1 MLSSNMLTP
10 RGLRAS
16 GQSTQRS
23 NAFTAA
29 HAAPQ
34 QQRVSTRTQAL
45 GVSITTQIVT
55 TALIAGAWYLSQQQ
69 QDVEQERLEASDR
82 PCPSCGGSGVT
93 PCFCTKWSDGDVGC
107 SSCSRSGWTKC
118 KSCGGGGLAV
128 PIKVS
133 IRKNDVL

>member
-10 RGLRAS
+10 RGFRAS

-69 QDVEQERLEASDR
+69 QDVEQVSEHATGQA
-82 PCPSCGGSGVT
+82 CSCWLLYT
-93 PCFCTKWSDGDVGC
+93 SDGLAAHEV
-107 SSCSRSGWTKC
+107 SCVLGVMYGHTGVIYGSQHHT
-118 KSCGGGGLAV
+118 LLVV
-128 PIKVS
+128 PAGTFGS
-133 IRKNDVL
+133 L